1 MVFKTK
7 EVAGILPAME
17 GMRNPKASWHLNDT
31 VWEDGLVPT
40 IGPNDLELARK
51 LISAGDEHA
60 KFMRQ
65 IMVWVDITAPIYWW
79 SEFDTYKVGTTR
91 NSCSTMHTLVK
102 EIKSLKDNPE
112 FTSWYRSG
120 SDLKVPECVTSLF
133 EVGPRNLPHS
143 AYTATAAEISTAM
156 RAMYGMVDLQSDYAL
171 SSKDLKVAL
180 KRMLPSSWLQK
191 ATVSMSYQNVRRAVI
206 QRRNHELK
214 EWSEDFIGWAAK
226 LPYAREL
233 IFLGMEGSMK

>member
-51 LISAGDEHA
+51 LISGGEEHA

-102 EIKSLKDNPE
+102 EIKGLEEDPE
-112 FTSWYRSG
+112 FMAWYHSG

-133 EVGPRNLPHS
+133 ELDRDNLPYP
-143 AYTATAAEISTAM
+143 AYVATVTEISTAM
-156 RAMYGMVDLQSDYAL
+156 RAMYGMIRTQRLDSL
-171 SSKDLKVAL
+171 STRGLKIVL

-206 QRRNHELK
+206 QRHNHELK
-214 EWSEDFIGWAAK
+214 EWSQDFVSWASK

-233 IFLGMEGSMK
+233 IFQGMEGAMK